1 MPTPASVSDAEF
13 LLTAFERIY
22 RIRRFEQTALDLSMS
37 KEAYIAGSVHLCA
50 GQEAVPVGALA
61 ALQDQDRVI
70 ATYRGHGW
78 ALESGVPA
86 EALLAELCHKEAGVN
101 GGRSGSALVT
111 APNDR
116 FLGENSIVGA
126 GGPIACG
133 AAMAAMLD
141 GANRAVVVTFGDGA
155 MSQGALHEALVFAG
169 SRNLPVIFVCEN
181 NGWSEMTPTSRITKL
196 DRLAKRAGGYGLQGV
211 TINGTDPLAVRQTFM
226 LARERVVS
234 GNGPVFIE
242 CQVPRLW
249 GHYNRDIE
257 HYRQKQDR
265 QEAQGRDPLLVIER
279 QLCDQGT
286 SSSVELQLLRDRIDR
301 EWAAVVDKVL
311 AMPRPDPETATLH
324 VAGPLLLTPR
334 DAAERREPEV
344 KDLTYI
350 QAVNEGL
357 RAELASNPEVIV
369 YGEDVGH
376 AGGIFGASR
385 YLQREFGE
393 ERVFDTPIAEAAILG
408 SAVGAALEGKRPVVE
423 IMWADFLL
431 VALDQIINQAA
442 NIRYLTQ
449 GRRTVPLVVRVQ
461 QGATPGSTAQHSQCL
476 EALLSHVPG
485 LRVGLPATAQ
495 DAYSMLRAAVADDD
509 PTIIIESRAL
519 YQSPGSVSLHRAVE
533 PTFGAALRRHGT
545 DVALVG
551 WGSVMPLLE
560 QAADNL
566 EEAAVS
572 ATVLDLRWLAP
583 LDWKTLCETVVAC
596 GGRVVVVH
604 EANRTGGFGAEI
616 VAGLMER
623 LDPGSVRFARIAA
636 PDVRIPASPVLQA
649 ALLPSSQKIVDAATT
664 LVRATALQTEKESV

>member
-1 MPTPASVSDAEF
+1 VPSPISSSDAEF
-13 LLTAFERIY
+13 LLSAYERVY
-22 RIRRFEQTALDLSMS
+22 RIRQFEQTAFDLSTS
-37 KEAYIAGSVHLCA
+37 KEPNIVGSVHLCA
-50 GQEAVPVGALA
+50 GQEAVPIGALA
-61 ALQDQDRVI
+61 ALQEQDRII

-78 ALESGVPA
+78 ALECGVSA
-86 EALLAELCHKEAGVN
+86 EGLLAELCHKAAGVN

-141 GANRAVVVTFGDGA
+141 GADRVVAVTFGDGA
-155 MSQGALHEALVFAG
+155 TSQGALHEAFVFAV
-169 SRNLPVIFVCEN
+169 SRKLPVIFVCEN
-181 NGWSEMTPTSRITKL
+181 NGWSEMTPISRITKL
-196 DRLAKRAGGYGLQGV
+196 DRLAKRAAGYGIQGV
-211 TINGTDPLAVRQTFM
+211 TINGVDPLAVRETFA
-226 LARERVVS
+226 LARERAGS
-234 GNGPVFIE
+234 GEGPVFIE
-242 CQVPRLW
+242 CRVPRLW

-257 HYRQKQDR
+257 HYRPKQER
-265 QEAQGRDPLLVIER
+265 QEAQTRDPLLWIEQR
-279 QLCDQGT
+279 LCERAI
-286 SSSVELQLLRDRIDR
+286 SSAVELELLRQRIDQ
-301 EWAAVVDKVL
+301 EWAAVVEKVL
-311 AMPRPDPETATLH
+311 ALPAPDPETAKLH
-324 VAGPLLLTPR
+324 VVGPHRPVLANASE
-334 DAAERREPEV
+334 DATAEV

-350 QAVNEGL
+350 QAVNEAL
-357 RAELASNPEVIV
+357 KAELASNPNVVV

-408 SAVGAALEGKRPVVE
+408 SAVGAALEGKRPIVE

-476 EALLSHVPG
+476 EAMLSHIPG
-485 LRVGLPATAQ
+485 LRVGLPATPQ

-509 PTIIIESRAL
+509 PVIIIESRAL
-519 YQSPGSVSLHRAVE
+519 YQIPTSVSLTQSAE
-533 PTFGAALRRHGT
+533 PAFGATLRRGGQ

-551 WGSVMPLLE
+551 WGTVVPLLE
-560 QAADNL
+560 QAASDL
-566 EEAAVS
+566 EKIDIS

-583 LDWKTLCETVVAC
+583 LDWEAVCETVSAC
-596 GGRVVVVH
+596 GGRVIVAH
-604 EANRTGGFGAEI
+604 EANHTGGFGAEVI
-616 VAGLMER
+616 TGLMER
-623 LDPGSVRFARIAA
+623 LPPGSVRFSRIAA
-636 PDVRIPASPVLQA
+636 PDVRIPASPVLQE
-649 ALLPSSQKIVDAATT
+649 ALLPSCRKIVDAAAS
-664 LVRATALQTEKESV
+664 LFRANAPQLEKESA